1 MDYQQILE
9 NIKINTSQFKEDGEV
24 SQSIPQLGSIDPG
37 KFGIHL
43 LDNQLRDYFIGDH
56 DERFSIQS
64 ISKVFSLSYAI
75 SILGE
80 AVWERVGVEP
90 SGNPFN
96 SLVQL
101 EYEKGRPRNP
111 FINAGALVVAD
122 ILISHLKDPKKEFLQ
137 YVRMLANDETIAY
150 DDKVA
155 MSEKSAGYR
164 NAALTNMLKS
174 YNNLNTDV
182 EEVLDFYFHQCAIA
196 MSCRELAHAF
206 YYFANRGYTVH
217 DKHKVLSESK
227 VKRLNAL
234 MQTCGF
240 YDESGEFAY
249 KVGLPGKSGIGGG
262 IIAIHPGQYSVATW
276 SPRLNSKGNSVMGM
290 KSLELL
296 TTETEMSIF

>member
-9 NIKINTSQFKEDGEV
+9 NIKINTSQYSEEGDV
-24 SQSIPQLGSIDPG
+24 SNSIPQLGKIDP
-37 KFGIHL
+37 KKYGIHL
-43 LDNQLRDYFIGDH
+43 LDNQLNDYFIGDH
-56 DERFSIQS
+56 NERFSIQS

-80 AVWERVGVEP
+80 TVWERVGVEP

-101 EYEKGRPRNP
+101 EYEKGKPRNP
-111 FINAGALVVAD
+111 FINAGALVVTD
-122 ILISHLKDPKKEFLQ
+122 MLISHLGDPKNDFLK
-137 YVRMLANDETIAY
+137 YVRMLASDESIEY

-155 MSEKSAGYR
+155 LSEKSAGFR
-164 NAALTNMLKS
+164 NAALANMLKS
-174 YNNLNTDV
+174 YNNLNNDV
-182 EEVLDFYFHQCAIA
+182 EEVLDLYFHQCAIA
-196 MSCRELAHAF
+196 MSCKELAHAF
-206 YYFANRGYTVH
+206 YYFANRGYTVN
-217 DKHKVLSESK
+217 DRHKVLSESK

-240 YDESGEFAY
+240 YDESGDFAY

-276 SPRLNSKGNSVMGM
+276 SPRLNDKGNSVMGM

>member
-9 NIKINTSQFKEDGEV
+9 NIKINASQYKDDGEV
-24 SQSIPQLGSIDPG
+24 SRSIPQLVDIDPG

-43 LDNQLRDYFIGDH
+43 LDNQLNDYFIGDH
-56 DERFSIQS
+56 SERFSIQS

-75 SILGE
+75 SIMGE
-80 AVWERVGVEP
+80 DLWERVGVEP

-122 ILISHLKDPKKEFLQ
+122 VLISHLKDPKSDFLQ
-137 YVRMLANDETIAY
+137 YVRMLADDESIEY
-150 DDKVA
+150 DEKVA
-155 MSEKSAGYR
+155 ISEKSAGFR
-164 NAALTNMLKS
+164 NAALANMLKS
-174 YNNLNTDV
+174 YNNLNNDV
-182 EEVLDFYFHQCAIA
+182 DEVLDFYFHQCAIA

-206 YYFANRGYTVH
+206 YYFANRGFTVH
-217 DKHKVLSESK
+217 NKHKILSESK

-276 SPRLNSKGNSVMGM
+276 SPRLNEKGNSVMGM